1 MKKEKNLYRII
12 DANFNRCKEGL
23 RVIED
28 VFRFLQENDSLRK
41 KIRRIRHKL
50 DKLVKDS
57 RFLKRLMEARN
68 SVSDLGKKINDL
80 ELERKSIEDIVFINF
95 QRVKE
100 SLRVLEELLKILD
113 KEKTGFIK
121 KTRYQI
127 YKIEKDVYLERS
139 SLRNH

>member
-1 MKKEKNLYRII
+1 MKKEKNFYRII

-28 VFRFLQENDSLRK
+28 IFRFLKKNDALRK
-41 KIRRIRHKL
+41 KVRRIRHKL
-50 DKLVKDS
+50 DKLIKDS
-57 RFLKRLMEARN
+57 RFLKKLMEARD
-68 SVSDLGKKINDL
+68 SMSDLGRKMDDL
-80 ELERKSIEDIVFINF
+80 ELKRKNIEDIVFINF

-100 SLRVLEELLKILD
+100 SLRVLEELFKILD
-113 KEKTGFIK
+113 KEKTEFIK

-127 YKIEKDVYLERS
+127 YGIEKDVYLEWS

>member
-1 MKKEKNLYRII
+1 MGKEKNLYRII

-28 VFRFLQENDSLRK
+28 IFRFLQKNDALRK
-41 KIRRIRHKL
+41 KVRRIRHKL
-50 DKLVKDS
+50 DKLIKDS
-57 RFLKRLMEARN
+57 RFLKKLMEARDSMN
-68 SVSDLGKKINDL
+68 DLGRKMDDL
-80 ELERKSIEDIVFINF
+80 ELKRKNIEDIVFGNF

-113 KEKTGFIK
+113 KEKTEFIK

-127 YKIEKDVYLERS
+127 YKIEKDVYLEWS